1 MATQASNSESKQDS
15 KLDSETKAAIKAR
28 DKELAARRKAARHL
42 YDGGTPSVRG
52 QIIKIIILGI
62 IDALA
67 GTVFFALIGK
77 NQFTFAAILAIV
89 TLAVNWIYLRKGGLP
104 AKYLAPG
111 VILLIFL
118 QIYTVFFSGYISFT
132 NYGSLHNGN
141 YESALNAT
149 QLAAVE
155 PVEGADYD
163 IKIVR
168 GSDGVL
174 QLLATNVYDFKVY
187 LGGAD
192 YKTHPLKEITTADG
206 LIIGPDGFAESVE
219 GFTKLTDDE
228 ITNNAVEIVGLK
240 VPFGPDMARD
250 GFIATPDGYSGSL
263 NRFSYTYDE
272 ATKTF
277 TTVADGRKF
286 VADNREGFFIEPT
299 TGEKLN
305 DIGWRTN
312 IGFENFRTIFGDK
325 ELRGPLLGVL
335 IWTFQFAFLT
345 VLTTFVLGLGLALLL
360 NDQRIRGLKI
370 YRAVLILPYAFPAFL
385 SAYVWKG
392 MYNTDR
398 GFINNTILNLSDGNK
413 IPWLEQQGP
422 ARAAILIMNLWLG
435 FPYMFLIT
443 TGALQAIPAD
453 LSESAGI
460 DGASSWQIFRLIKLP
475 LLLVSLA
482 PLLIASFAYNF
493 NNFTVIYLL
502 TGGGPILDPT
512 LRVTT
517 GATDILIT
525 FVYRIAFGG
534 GVGANY
540 GLASAF
546 SILIFFIIG
555 GVSYFSFK
563 RTKSL
568 EEATR

>member
-1 MATQASNSESKQDS
+1 MATLESKNVLS
-15 KLDSETKAAIKAR
+15 KEELKAR
-28 DKELAARRKAARHL
+28 DAEIKARRKAAKHL
-42 YDGGTPSVRG
+42 YDGGTPSIRG
-52 QIIKIIILGI
+52 QIIKIIVLGL
-62 IDALA
+62 IDAFA
-67 GTVFFALIGK
+67 GTIFFALLSK
-77 NQFTFAAILAIV
+77 NQYVFAAILAIV
-89 TLAVNWIYLRKGGLP
+89 TLTVNWIYLRKGGLP

-118 QIYTVFFSGYISFT
+118 QIYTVIFSGYISFT
-132 NYGSLHNGN
+132 NYGSLHNGS
-141 YESALNAT
+141 YQSALDAT
-149 QLAAVE
+149 MLAAVE
-155 PVEGADYD
+155 PVEGAPEYD
-163 IKIVR
+163 IKVVK
-168 GSDGVL
+168 GTDGVL
-174 QLLATNVYDFKVY
+174 QLLATDMSASKAY

-192 YKTHPLKEITTADG
+192 YGTHKFHEVTAADG
-206 LIIGPDGFAESVE
+206 LVMGADGTAESLK
-219 GFTKLTDDE
+219 GFTRLNDDE
-228 ITNNAVEIVGLK
+228 ITNNAVAIVGLK
-240 VPFGPDMARD
+240 VPLGANPATD
-250 GFIATPDGYSGSL
+250 GFLATTDGYTGAV
-263 NRFSYTYDE
+263 NKYSYTYDA
-272 ATKTF
+272 ATKTI
-277 TTVADGRKF
+277 TTVADGRKY
-286 VADNREGFFIEPT
+286 VADDREGFFIEPSS
-299 TGEKLN
+299 GDRLN
-305 DIGWRTN
+305 EIGWRTN
-312 IGFENFRTIFGDK
+312 VGLKNFKTIFTDK

-335 IWTFQFAFLT
+335 LWTFQFAILT
-345 VLTTFVLGLGLALLL
+345 VLTTFILGLVLALLL

-370 YRAVLILPYAFPAFL
+370 YRSILILPYAFPAFL

-398 GFINNTILNLSDGNK
+398 GFINNSILHLGPGNK
-413 IPWLEQQGP
+413 IHWLEQQGP

-443 TGALQAIPAD
+443 TGALQSIPAD
-453 LSESAGI
+453 LSESASI

-475 LLLVSLA
+475 LLLVSLT

-502 TGGGPILDPT
+502 TGGGPVLDPT

-546 SILIFFIIG
+546 SILIFFIVG
-555 GVSYFSFK
+555 GISFFSFK
-563 RTKSL
+563 RTRSL

>member
-1 MATQASNSESKQDS
+1 MATLESKD
-15 KLDSETKAAIKAR
+15 AIKAR
-28 DKELAARRKAARHL
+28 DKEIKARRKAAKHL
-42 YDGGTPSVRG
+42 YDGGVPSIRG
-52 QIIKIIILGI
+52 QILKIIVLGL
-62 IDALA
+62 IDAFA
-67 GTVFFALIGK
+67 GTIFFALVGK
-77 NQFTFAAILAIV
+77 NQFTFAAILAFV
-89 TLAVNWIYLRKGGLP
+89 TLTINYIYLRKGGLP

-111 VILLIFL
+111 VILLICF
-118 QIYTVFFSGYISFT
+118 QIYTVIFSGYISFT

-141 YESALNAT
+141 YEAALNAT
-149 QLAAVE
+149 MLAAVE
-155 PVEGADYD
+155 PVEGAAEYD

-168 GSDGVL
+168 GADGVM
-174 QLLATNVYDFKVY
+174 QFLATDMTSMKVY

-192 YKTHPLKEITTADG
+192 YKTHPLREVTTADG
-206 LIIGPDGFAESVE
+206 LVMGADGTADSIN
-219 GFTKLTDDE
+219 GYTRLNDDQ
-228 ITNNAVEIVGLK
+228 ITNNAVEVVGLK
-240 VPFGPDMARD
+240 VPLGPNPATD
-250 GFIATPDGYSGSL
+250 GFLATADGYVGAV
-263 NRFSYTYDE
+263 NKYSYTYDA
-272 ATKTF
+272 ATKTI
-277 TTVADGRKF
+277 TTVGDNRKF
-286 VADNREGFFIEPT
+286 IANDREGFFIEPT
-299 TGEKLN
+299 SGDRLN
-305 DIGWRTN
+305 EIGWRTN
-312 IGFENFRTIFGDK
+312 IGWKNFQTIFTDK

-335 IWTFQFAFLT
+335 LWTFQFAILT
-345 VLTTFVLGLGLALLL
+345 VLSTFVLGLILALLL

-370 YRAVLILPYAFPAFL
+370 YRSILILPYAFPAFL

-398 GFINNTILNLSDGNK
+398 GFINNSILHLGEGNK
-413 IPWLEQQGP
+413 IHWLEQQGP

-453 LSESAGI
+453 LSESASI
-460 DGASSWQIFRLIKLP
+460 DGASAWQTFRLIKLP
-475 LLLVSLA
+475 LLLVSLT

-555 GVSYFSFK
+555 GISFFSFK
-563 RTKSL
+563 RTQSL

>member
-1 MATQASNSESKQDS
+1 MATLESK
-15 KLDSETKAAIKAR
+15 EAIKAR
-28 DKELAARRKAARHL
+28 DKEIKARRKAAKHL
-42 YDGGTPSVRG
+42 YDGGVPSIRG
-52 QIIKIIILGI
+52 QIAKIIILGI
-62 IDALA
+62 IDAFA
-67 GTVFFALIGK
+67 GTIFFSLIGK
-77 NQFTFAAILAIV
+77 NQFTFAAILAFV
-89 TLAVNWIYLRKGGLP
+89 TLTINYIYLRKGGLP

-111 VILLIFL
+111 VILLICF
-118 QIYTVFFSGYISFT
+118 QIYTVIFSGYISFT

-141 YESALNAT
+141 YEAALNAT
-149 QLAAVE
+149 MLAAVE
-155 PVEGADYD
+155 PVEGAAEYD

-168 GSDGVL
+168 GADGAM
-174 QLLATNVYDFKVY
+174 QFLATDMNSMKVY

-192 YKTHPLKEITTADG
+192 YKANPLREVTAADG
-206 LIIGPDGFAESVE
+206 LVMGPDGLPESIN
-219 GFTKLTDDE
+219 GYKRLNDDQ
-228 ITNNAVEIVGLK
+228 ITNNAVEVVGLK
-240 VPFGPDMARD
+240 VPLGPNPATD
-250 GFIATPDGYSGSL
+250 GFLATTDGYVGAV
-263 NRFSYTYDE
+263 NKYSYTYDA
-272 ATKTF
+272 ATKTI
-277 TTVADGRKF
+277 TTVGDNRKF
-286 VADNREGFFIEPT
+286 IANDQEGFFTEPAS
-299 TGEKLN
+299 GDRLN
-305 DIGWRTN
+305 EIGWRTN
-312 IGFENFRTIFGDK
+312 IGWKNFQTIFTDK

-335 IWTFQFAFLT
+335 LWTFQFAILT
-345 VLTTFVLGLGLALLL
+345 VLSTFVLGLILALLL

-370 YRAVLILPYAFPAFL
+370 YRSILILPYAFPAFL

-398 GFINNTILNLSDGNK
+398 GFINNSILHLGEGNK

-453 LSESAGI
+453 LSESASI
-460 DGASSWQIFRLIKLP
+460 DGASAWQTFRLIKLP
-475 LLLVSLA
+475 LLLVSLT

-555 GVSYFSFK
+555 GISFFSFK
-563 RTKSL
+563 RTQSL

>member
-1 MATQASNSESKQDS
+1 MATLESKDGSNKPTSSIS
-15 KLDSETKAAIKAR
+15 KAEIKAR
-28 DKELAARRKAARHL
+28 DKELRIRRKAAKHL
-42 YDGGTPSVRG
+42 YDGGTPSLRG

-62 IDALA
+62 IDAFA
-67 GTVFFALIGK
+67 GTIFFALIGK
-77 NQFTFAAILAIV
+77 NQLTFAIILAIT
-89 TLAVNWIYLRKGGLP
+89 TLLINWIYLRKGGLP

-118 QIYTVFFSGYISFT
+118 QIYTVIFSGYISFT
-132 NYGSLHNGN
+132 NYGSLHNGS

-149 QLAAVE
+149 MLAAVE
-155 PVEGADYD
+155 PVEGAPEYD
-163 IKIVR
+163 IKIVK

-174 QLLATNVYDFKVY
+174 QFLATDMAAGKVY

-192 YKTHPLKEITTADG
+192 YATHKFHEVTTADG
-206 LIIGPDGFAESVE
+206 LVMGPDGTAESLQ
-219 GFTKLTDDE
+219 GFTRLNDDQ
-228 ITNNAVEIVGLK
+228 ITNNAVAIVGLK
-240 VPFGPDMARD
+240 VPLGANTAVD
-250 GFIATPDGYSGSL
+250 GFLATTDGYAGAV
-263 NRFSYTYDE
+263 NKFSYTYDE
-272 ATKTF
+272 TTKTI
-277 TTVADGRKF
+277 TTVADNREF
-286 VADNREGFFIEPT
+286 VADNREGFFIEPS
-299 TGEKLN
+299 TGDRLN
-305 DIGWRTN
+305 EIGWRTN
-312 IGFENFRTIFGDK
+312 IGFKNFKTIFTDQ

-335 IWTFQFAFLT
+335 LWTFEFAILT
-345 VLTTFVLGLGLALLL
+345 VLTTFILGLGLALLL
-360 NDQRIRGLKI
+360 NDERIKGLKI
-370 YRAVLILPYAFPAFL
+370 YRSILILPYAFPAFL

-398 GFINNTILNLSDGNK
+398 GFINNSILHLGEGNK
-413 IPWLEQQGP
+413 IHWLEQQGP

-435 FPYMFLIT
+435 FPYMFLIS

-453 LSESAGI
+453 LSESASI

-475 LLLVSLA
+475 LLLVSLT

-502 TGGGPILDPT
+502 TGGGPVLDPT

-555 GVSYFSFK
+555 GISFFSFK
-563 RTKSL
+563 RTQSL

>member
-1 MATQASNSESKQDS
+1 MATQESKV
-15 KLDSETKAAIKAR
+15 LTKEELKERDREIK
-28 DKELAARRKAARHL
+28 ARRKAARHL
-42 YDGGTPSVRG
+42 YDGGTPSIRG
-52 QIIKIIILGI
+52 QIIKIIILGT
-62 IDALA
+62 IDAFA
-67 GTVFFALIGK
+67 GTIFFALVGK

-89 TLAVNWIYLRKGGLP
+89 TILINWIYLRKGGLP

-111 VILLIFL
+111 IILLIFL
-118 QIYTVFFSGYISFT
+118 QIYTVIFSGYISFT
-132 NYGSLHNGN
+132 NYGSLHNSS

-149 QLAAVE
+149 MLAAVE
-155 PVEGADYD
+155 PVEGAPEFD
-163 IKIVR
+163 IKVVK
-168 GSDGVL
+168 GGDGVI
-174 QLLATNVYDFKVY
+174 QFLATDMSSGKAY

-192 YKTHPLKEITTADG
+192 YGTHKYHEVTAADG
-206 LIIGPDGFAESVE
+206 LLMGADGTAESLK
-219 GFTKLTDDE
+219 GFTRLNDDE
-228 ITNNAVEIVGLK
+228 ITNNAVAIVGLK
-240 VPFGPDMARD
+240 VPLGANPAVD
-250 GFIATPDGYSGSL
+250 GFLATADGYAGSV
-263 NRFSYTYDE
+263 NKYSYTYDE
-272 ATKTF
+272 ATKTI
-277 TTVADGRKF
+277 TTVADNRKF
-286 VADNREGFFIEPT
+286 VADNREGFFIEPA
-299 TGEKLN
+299 TGDRLN
-305 DIGWRTN
+305 EIGWRTN
-312 IGFENFRTIFGDK
+312 IGWKNFQTIFTDK

-335 IWTFQFAFLT
+335 LWTFEFAILT
-345 VLTTFVLGLGLALLL
+345 VLSTFILGLVLALLL
-360 NDQRIRGLKI
+360 NDERIKGLKI
-370 YRAVLILPYAFPAFL
+370 YRSILILPYAFPAFL

-398 GFINNTILNLSDGNK
+398 GFINNTILHLGEGNK
-413 IPWLEQQGP
+413 IHWLEQQGP

-443 TGALQAIPAD
+443 TGALQAIPND
-453 LSESAGI
+453 LSESASI
-460 DGASSWQIFRLIKLP
+460 DGASAWQIFRLIKLP
-475 LLLVSLA
+475 LLLVSLT

-555 GVSYFSFK
+555 GISFFSFK
-563 RTKSL
+563 RTRSL

>member
-1 MATQASNSESKQDS
+1 MATLESKKD
-15 KLDSETKAAIKAR
+15 LKAR
-28 DKELAARRKAARHL
+28 DKEIKLRRKAARHL
-42 YDGGTPSVRG
+42 YDGGTPSIRG
-52 QIIKIIILGI
+52 QIIKIIALGS
-62 IDALA
+62 IDAFA
-67 GTVFFALIGK
+67 GTIFFALIGK
-77 NQFTFAAILAIV
+77 NQFTFAAILAFI
-89 TLAVNWIYLRKGGLP
+89 TLTVNFIYLRKGGLP

-111 VILLIFL
+111 VILLICF
-118 QIYTVFFSGYISFT
+118 QIYTVVFSGYISFT
-132 NYGSLHNGN
+132 NYGSLHNGS

-155 PVEGADYD
+155 PVDGAPEYD
-163 IKIVR
+163 VKIVK
-168 GSDGVL
+168 GADGVL
-174 QLLATNVYDFKVY
+174 QFLATDVSNSKVY

-192 YKTHPLKEITTADG
+192 YATHKFHEVTAADG
-206 LIIGPDGFAESVE
+206 LVMGSDGMAESLSSY
-219 GFTKLTDDE
+219 TKLNDDE
-228 ITNNAVEIVGLK
+228 ITNNAVAIVGLK
-240 VPFGPDMARD
+240 VPMGANAATD
-250 GFIATPDGYSGSL
+250 GFLATSDGYIGAV
-263 NRFSYTYDE
+263 NKYSYTYDA

-277 TTVADGRKF
+277 TTTADGRKYT
-286 VADNREGFFIEPT
+286 ADNREGFFVEKA
-299 TGEKLN
+299 TGDRLN
-305 DIGWRTN
+305 EIGWRTN
-312 IGFENFRTIFGDK
+312 VGWKNFVTIFTDK
-325 ELRGPLLGVL
+325 SLRGPLLGVL
-335 IWTFQFAFLT
+335 LWTFEFAILT
-345 VLTTFVLGLGLALLL
+345 VLSTFILGLILALLL
-360 NDQRIRGLKI
+360 NDERIKGLKI
-370 YRAVLILPYAFPAFL
+370 YRSLLILPYAFPAFL

-392 MYNTDR
+392 MYNTDH
-398 GFINNTILNLSDGNK
+398 GFINNTILHLSDSNK
-413 IPWLEQQGP
+413 IHWLEQQGP

-453 LSESAGI
+453 LSESASI
-460 DGASSWQIFRLIKLP
+460 DGASAWQTFRQIKLP
-475 LLLVSLA
+475 LLLVSLT

-555 GVSYFSFK
+555 GISFFSFK
-563 RTKSL
+563 RTQSI